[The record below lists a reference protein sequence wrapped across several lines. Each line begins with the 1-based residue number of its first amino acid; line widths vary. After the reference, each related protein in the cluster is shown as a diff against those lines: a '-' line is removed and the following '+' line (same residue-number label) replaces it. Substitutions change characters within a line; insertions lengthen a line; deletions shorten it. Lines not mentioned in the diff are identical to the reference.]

1 MVTVRSAAKATE
13 GSASECDSLNAILTK
28 KQSCG
33 DTMLPVFPVAPV
45 TIILDLIMIV
55 SF

>member
-1 MVTVRSAAKATE
+1 VLA
-13 GSASECDSLNAILTK
+13 CDSLNAILRK

-33 DTMLPVFPVAPV
+33 DDDAAVFPVAPV
-45 TIILDLIMIV
+45 TMILDLIMIV

>member
-1 MVTVRSAAKATE
+1 MSDFDGIVFTKEDVS
-13 GSASECDSLNAILTK
+13 NLT
-28 KQSCG
+28 QQ
-33 DTMLPVFPVAPV
+33 TTTLPVFPVAPV

>member
-1 MVTVRSAAKATE
+1 MRSSRKSRVAVTTTLS
-13 GSASECDSLNAILTK
+13 
-28 KQSCG
+28 
-33 DTMLPVFPVAPV
+33 VFPVAPV